1 MSKYFFITGVMI
13 VWWGSVCSQQL
24 MVAGRPS
31 QLDIRKAGGKSLRIT
46 LKPVSFLA
54 SFPSTPAVVE
64 RKYDAPEI
72 SLKEKRPLT
81 KDAGNFKIQIEQ
93 NPLTIS
99 VANRQGRLIQKFVFP
114 DEGNVIFQTN

>member
-1 MSKYFFITGVMI
+1 MRKYFFMTGVMI
-13 VWWGSVCSQQL
+13 VWWGIVCSQQL

-31 QLDIRKAGGKSLRIT
+31 QLDIRKAGEKSLRIT

-64 RKYDAPEI
+64 KKYGAPEV
-72 SLKEKRPLT
+72 SLKENKPLT
-81 KDAGNFKIQIEQ
+81 KDVGNFKIQIKQ

-114 DEGNVIFQTN
+114 DEGNLS